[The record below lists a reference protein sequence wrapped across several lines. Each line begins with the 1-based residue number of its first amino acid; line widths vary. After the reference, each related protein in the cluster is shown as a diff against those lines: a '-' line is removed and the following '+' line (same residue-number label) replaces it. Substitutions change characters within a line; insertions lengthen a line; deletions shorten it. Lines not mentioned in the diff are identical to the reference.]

1 MQFPAKAETMET
13 GEAISIVNTGYLP
26 FIPFTTQ
33 YKMGLGGKN
42 KSFLVPTTKNLS
54 EIGKAGKLDWGWQAD
69 SSNSTEFAPNISR
82 YNTARAGQDRQAEPG
97 YGLYDEKLEA
107 MGAFGAEKFQ
117 DPQDRGKKD
126 TDQLHQDLRFTPN
139 STMAARSSA
148 MAAELA
154 NIINSTSA
162 PASTSNKEDTEMEEE
177 AILDLFY
184 ESDVPEL
191 QAIMQEARAKAESGN
206 ISVLTRD
213 ERNKYGLSHE
223 TYDWTVKDLED
234 MTKMHALMSIM
245 NQHIQGDLLSDN
257 IAGIEVTKDIKFF
270 AKDRE
275 AKDYGD
281 AAQAEKSES
290 FLKDTRKEMKSKF
303 DNINKQIKKY
313 LTTVGHMHSA
323 LAKTANASKP
333 DTLEGFTI
341 QTISRAREA
350 LLHPGGNTTYGFQ
363 FPMGTKAEGGPY
375 QVILEIIPMF
385 DQEQVLQGVDHTVG
399 IIEMAG
405 YEGARSKLQ
414 PGIANLLLKHMNET
428 LKLDSKITLDIL
440 NRAAILVGTELQQLA
455 GRGSMLVTR
464 FTTDFAM
471 LMADSYM
478 AYTTMTSTMTNKEVS
493 QSLFDMIMDKSG
505 NPEQKKALAAMMEE
519 MFNDSSS
526 LTSQWKDKVGG
537 NDYTVPQYVWAKGG
551 GPFSGGGVGEGVAI
565 TPFIGSSRQMSLM
578 QSLQKTPKGQKR
590 VGQAV
595 KNPVRRMTGETPTP
609 TDVLATR
616 GWMSK
621 AFGANPS
628 ESGFKDVSG
637 DGVIRLRES
646 WFKKYGASRK
656 IKEYNP
662 YTDKI

>member
-1 MQFPAKAETMET
+1 MQFPAKAATMET
-13 GEAISIVNTGYLP
+13 GDAISIVNTGYLP

-33 YKMGLGGKN
+33 YKMGLAGN
-42 KSFLVPTTKNLS
+42 DKSFLVPTTKTLS
-54 EIGKAGKLDWGWQAD
+54 EIGKSGKLDWGWKAD
-69 SSNSTEFAPNISR
+69 KSNSEEFAPNISR

-97 YGLYDEKLEA
+97 YGLYDEKLGV
-107 MGAFGAEKFQ
+107 MGAYDAEKFQ
-117 DPQDRGKKD
+117 DPQDRGKKN

-139 STMAARSSA
+139 SSMAARSTA

-154 NIINSTSA
+154 NIISSTNA
-162 PASTSNKEDTEMEEE
+162 PASTSIKEDAEMEEE

-184 ESDVPEL
+184 ESEVPEL
-191 QAIMQEARAKAESGN
+191 QAIMQEARAKAESGKT
-206 ISVLTRD
+206 SALTTD

-223 TYDWTVKDLED
+223 TYDWSIKDLED
-234 MTKMHALMSIM
+234 MTKMYALMSIM

-281 AAQAEKSES
+281 ADQKEKSDL
-290 FLKDTRKEMKSKF
+290 FLKDTRKDMSSKF
-303 DNINKQIKKY
+303 IAINKQIKKY
-313 LTTVGHMHSA
+313 LDTTGHMYNDMTGGKKAPMPH
-323 LAKTANASKP
+323 
-333 DTLEGFTI
+333 TLEGFTI

-350 LLHPGGNTTYGFQ
+350 LLHPGGNRTYGFQ

-375 QVILEIIPMF
+375 QVVLEIIPIF
-385 DQEQVLQGVDHTVG
+385 DQAQVLQGVDHTVG

-405 YEGARSKLQ
+405 YEGARSANQ
-414 PGIANLLLKHMNET
+414 PGVANLLLKHMNET
-428 LKLDSKITLDIL
+428 LQLDTKITLDIL
-440 NRAAILVGTELQQLA
+440 NRAAALVGTELQLLA
-455 GRGSMLVTR
+455 GRGSMLGTR

-471 LMADSYM
+471 LMGDSYM

-493 QSLFDMIMDKSG
+493 QTLFDMIMDKAG
-505 NPEQKKALAAMMEE
+505 NPEQKKALTVMMEA

-551 GPFSGGGVGEGVAI
+551 GPWGGGGVGEGVAV
-565 TPFIGSSRQMSLM
+565 TPFIGSSRQMNLM
-578 QSLQKTPKGQKR
+578 ESLQKTPTGLKR

-609 TDVLATR
+609 TDALATR
-616 GWMSK
+616 SWMSK

-628 ESGFKDVSG
+628 ETGFKDVSG
-637 DGVIRLRES
+637 DGVIRMKES
-646 WFKKYGASRK
+646 WFKKYGASSK
-656 IKEYNP
+656 IKEFNP